1 MTTLTQR
8 MFTQAASG
16 QMTVD
21 EAVAFLEKEARP
33 RTLREKLELYA
44 RGCDLKAA
52 LVSGLAGN
60 HPDMSRDFFEKRVD
74 GWLNNPAH
82 QMMDKRDAI
91 ELCFILGLSLED
103 VDSFVALVSEEGL
116 HWRSPDELVYI
127 FALKQGLDYAGARA
141 LE

>member
-1 MTTLTQR
+1 METKDMANGMTAITRR
-8 MFTQAASG
+8 MLIQAASG

-82 QMMDKRDAI
+82 QMLDSAEGRQTNTNKKGTSSILKR
-91 ELCFILGLSLED
+91 L
-103 VDSFVALVSEEGL
+103 
-116 HWRSPDELVYI
+116 
-127 FALKQGLDYAGARA
+127 
-141 LE
+141 